1 MFFVISKLLS
11 FLLNPMFWVFA
22 LILLS
27 ILKLNLT
34 DNVPQNEYKKK
45 IYRFLQKINVKKSL
59 IWAVVV
65 LFVCGNAVIIN
76 EINVLWEGSEGP
88 ESISDVK
95 TVSKLPKTAVVL
107 GGYLGYDRLRNRY
120 RLMEAGDRFM
130 VGFQGIQ
137 LKKFDRVI
145 LSGGSSS
152 IINHVYYEAVE
163 ARKYMISLGV
173 DSNKIII
180 DPKARNTYENAVYTK
195 YLLDSLGIKEPV
207 CLITSAGHMNRS
219 AMCYKKVG
227 VPFVEYRA
235 HFTSTIDR
243 NYSLSTFLIPSAGAI
258 DKLGDLMH
266 EWIGIIAYKLTNKA

>member
-1 MFFVISKLLS
+1 M
-11 FLLNPMFWVFA
+11 
-22 LILLS
+22 
-27 ILKLNLT
+27 LKLNLKP
-34 DNVPQNEYKKK
+34 NFPQNK
-45 IYRFLQKINVKKSL
+45 YRKNLHAFLQKINVKKSL
-59 IWAVVV
+59 ISAFLI
-65 LFVCGNAVIIN
+65 LFICGNGVLIN
-76 EINVLWEGSEGP
+76 ELNVWWEGSEGA
-88 ESISDVK
+88 ESISDAHVK
-95 TVSKLPKTAVVL
+95 SKLPKTAVVL
-107 GGYLGYDRLRNRY
+107 GGYLGYDKVRNRF

-137 LKKFDRVI
+137 LNKFDRVI

-180 DPKARNTYENAVYTK
+180 DPKARNTYENAVFTK
-195 YLLDSLGIKEPV
+195 HLLDSLGIKEPI
-207 CLITSAGHMNRS
+207 CLITSASHMNRS

-235 HFTSTIDR
+235 HFTSSKDR
-243 NYSLSTFLIPSAGAI
+243 NYSLSTFLVPSAGAI
-258 DKLGDLMH
+258 DKLGDLIH